1 MQLIVIA
8 TIAVAIVGVAFAMQN
23 NVPVTVNFLLWRF
36 DSSLAMVLLLAL
48 AFGASIVA
56 LLTTPATLK
65 RQWQVARQKRRID
78 ELERIGEDQ
87 RRRISELERQQA
99 PADSGAG
106 AERTPAIEFKQV
118 AATRDRDAGEGS
130 T

>member
-65 RQWQVARQKRRID
+65 RQWQFARQKRRIE

-87 RRRISELERQQA
+87 RRRISELQ
-99 PADSGAG
+99 
-106 AERTPAIEFKQV
+106 K
-118 AATRDRDAGEGS
+118 AASANNS
-130 T
+130 